1 MYFFIETDD
10 LLKKYSTISDKA
22 STDIKREFDSKPI
35 YNKRLLK
42 TKIKCYGCEAID
54 FHDKEVPKAGSNHTC
69 LAAITND
76 SILKKEENYYLQV
89 FLKEC
94 QYIAKEVIRHITE
107 DLEVSPDDSHE
118 SNEEQIK
125 RL

>member
-1 MYFFIETDD
+1 M
-10 LLKKYSTISDKA
+10 
-22 STDIKREFDSKPI
+22 
-35 YNKRLLK
+35 
-42 TKIKCYGCEAID
+42 
-54 FHDKEVPKAGSNHTC
+54 PKAGSNHTC

-107 DLEVSPDDSHE
+107 DLEVSPDDSH
-118 SNEEQIK
+118 
-125 RL
+125 